1 MGALLV
7 SHCRYVCD
15 TIAISE
21 LVNVEML
28 MNTLY
33 ILNEETLRQH

>member
-15 TIAISE
+15 KNFISE